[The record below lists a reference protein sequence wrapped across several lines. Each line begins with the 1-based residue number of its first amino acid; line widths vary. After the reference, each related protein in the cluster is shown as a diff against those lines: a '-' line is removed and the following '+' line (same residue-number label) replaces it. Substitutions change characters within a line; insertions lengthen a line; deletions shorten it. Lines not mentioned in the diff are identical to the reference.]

1 RASGAVDMRT
11 PWRRCVWLGPIVA
24 TSARIREGQRVVRPD
39 PRLGPAEDF
48 LRMMTGRRPDSVH
61 ARMMDVAM
69 ILYADHAMNAS
80 TFAATVAAST
90 LADLYSTIV
99 AAISTLKGPLHGGA

>member
-1 RASGAVDMRT
+1 MMM
-11 PWRRCVWLGPIVA
+11 
-24 TSARIREGQRVVRPD
+24 GQKPD
-39 PRLGPAEDF
+39 P
-48 LRMMTGRRPDSVH
+48 VH

-99 AAISTLKGPLHGGA
+99 AAISTLKGPLHGGAIDDIERWTRAKLAIPGRVLRDITCDGCHHGQHVAYRYRAEAQS